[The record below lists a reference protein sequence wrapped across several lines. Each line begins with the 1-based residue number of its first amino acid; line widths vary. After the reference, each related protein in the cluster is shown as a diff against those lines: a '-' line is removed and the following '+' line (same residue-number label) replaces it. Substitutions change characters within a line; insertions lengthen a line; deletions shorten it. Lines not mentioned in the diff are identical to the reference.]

1 MYVMTFDPDPV
12 VPAPRLRLI
21 HTHRGHILGLRVPGK
36 PYLVLPSA
44 PAESSEQGSDPE
56 DLARAVLTQTGL
68 AVVIEPEYY
77 GPYAPDYPL
86 DRTHIEAVI
95 LGGVLRSGAGF
106 FHPEMWRDSPDADLI
121 ARFVVG
127 VVGTPV
133 EPLTYEVTRLYPHEV
148 MPGDIYNFPITGTRF
163 ERTSDGEE
171 TVTFRYESYA
181 DAGLGRDDAYG
192 VDGVEEDSDKPEAK
206 RGKKQAKE
214 RETRLG
220 HTWGQPHDLRV
231 QILVHRLGGD
241 FRGRS
246 T

>member
-1 MYVMTFDPDPV
+1 MTVMSFDPEPAT
-12 VPAPRLRLI
+12 PAPRLRLI

-36 PYLVLPSA
+36 PYLVLPSC

-68 AVVIEPEYY
+68 SVAVEPEYY
-77 GPYAPDYPL
+77 GARGPDSPR
-86 DRTHIEAVI
+86 DRTHIESII
-95 LGGVLRSGAGF
+95 LGGVLRSAAGF
-106 FHPEMWRDSPDADLI
+106 FAASMWRDSPDADLI
-121 ARFVVG
+121 AQFVGGEGGAVA
-127 VVGTPV
+127 
-133 EPLTYEVTRLYPHEV
+133 PLTYEQIRVYPHEV

-192 VDGVEEDSDKPEAK
+192 ADGVEEEDGKTETK
-206 RGKKQAKE
+206 RNTKATKE

-220 HTWGQPHDLRV
+220 HTWGQPHDLRA